1 MKHHQIKLFVMP
13 GCQVCPQM
21 EHLFE
26 QMHQQGA
33 ISELEVFD
41 VQQHPE
47 LAEQHNIRSVPH
59 YLINGVA
66 FTGLKSR
73 REIDQLLD
81 KTDADK
87 WIEMIQDSLA
97 GGELEPVEQAVRK
110 QPSAREAMIVL
121 LDDPETALLVRIG
134 LTAVIETLATEG
146 LLNTYEQQFI
156 RMTTHDDERIAVD
169 ALYYLSLINTPD
181 SLATLQ
187 DLAENGSMVLREH
200 ALELLQD
207 EAKDQVLH

>member
-1 MKHHQIKLFVMP
+1 
-13 GCQVCPQM
+13 M

-26 QMHQQGA
+26 RMHQQGA
-33 ISELEVFD
+33 ISQFEVFD
-41 VQQHPE
+41 VQQNPE
-47 LAEQHNIRSVPH
+47 LAQQHNIRSVPY

-66 FTGLKSR
+66 FSGLKTR

-87 WIEMIQDSLA
+87 WVDMINDSLA

-110 QPSAREAMIVL
+110 QPAARAAMIKL
-121 LDDPETALLVRIG
+121 LDDPQTALLVRIG

-146 LLNTYEQQFI
+146 LLNEHEQDFI
-156 RMTTHDDERIAVD
+156 LMTTHADERIAVD

-181 SLATLQ
+181 SLAALQ
-187 DLAENGSMVLREH
+187 ELAENGPLVLREH

-207 EAKDQVLH
+207 EAMDQVLH

>member
-1 MKHHQIKLFVMP
+1 
-13 GCQVCPQM
+13 M

-33 ISELEVFD
+33 ITAFEVLD
-41 VQQHPE
+41 VQQHPD
-47 LAEQHNIRSVPH
+47 LAQQYNVRSVPH

-73 REIDQLLD
+73 REIDHLLA

-110 QPSAREAMIVL
+110 QPAARKAMIEL
-121 LDDPETALLVRIG
+121 LEDPETALLVRIG
-134 LTAVIETLATEG
+134 LTAVIETLAAER
-146 LLNTYEQQFI
+146 LLNDDEQHFI
-156 RMTTHDDERIAVD
+156 RMTTHSDERIAVD

-181 SLATLQ
+181 SLAALQ
-187 DLAENGSMVLREH
+187 DLAENGSLVLREH

-207 EAKDQVLH
+207 EAQDQVLH